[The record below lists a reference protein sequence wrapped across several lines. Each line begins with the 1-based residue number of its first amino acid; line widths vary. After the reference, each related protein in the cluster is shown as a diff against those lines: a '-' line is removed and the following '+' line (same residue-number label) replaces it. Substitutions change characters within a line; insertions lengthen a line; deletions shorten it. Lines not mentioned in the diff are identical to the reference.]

1 MKTTKIA
8 VAAMTVLCAVSLVS
22 SCVKA
27 GKEKEP
33 AAQPE
38 TEFTVSLNT
47 VEADYAEVVVRHTG
61 AKDVTWFG
69 FVTDDVTSSEQDL
82 INAQVA
88 HLDKKS
94 LHVGNAQTVAVRNL
108 SETSNYRYIAFAVK
122 DGKEVFGKPGSVSFS
137 TSPNLKVTF
146 SAEATEVKCNEASFT
161 IGHAGYEALTY
172 TCFVTTDSATSAA
185 QLAQSDFSSNVTEG
199 KLNEG
204 VVLLSGNSQTVTFDE
219 LDDETNYRLI
229 VYGIFDNNGTY
240 IYYGTPA
247 DCAFSTPI
255 DLSTVTFT
263 AKATD
268 VTNTSANIV
277 VGYSA
282 SANNLTWYGFLTEDQ
297 TSEASAL
304 ISAKIAGIGESDW
317 QAGPKTVSL
326 TDLTK
331 DTEYRYIVTGINADG
346 VYGVAAEVK
355 FTAYMYEAAYNE
367 YIGTWTMTGADNVYD
382 FTIEKKVEGQ
392 SYTISGLSG
401 ATVARYGI
409 DTPLVV
415 EATYAN
421 GVLSIACQTISA
433 SYVDPLDEATYV
445 DMFCGMYQYNSQNIV
460 DVNEGSVVAKFIMSE
475 DGTIEVAPG
484 VSSDGDEYIGMRFFQ
499 VAVSGD
505 DIYSQD
511 TKGTSLPN
519 VATPAAAA
527 SEAYN
532 AWLGTWYIPTV
543 VYQYDSNDE
552 YIGEEVKPLPIE
564 IKKDIVNKSYLISG
578 IGPNNDKYDVPA
590 EFVDGKLVAHPQVV
604 YTWTHSQAGEIKE
617 LFAGLYGEGEDAMW
631 TWDPSLTLFTATIG
645 SGGKA
650 TLTPGQSSDG
660 IAFNGFQFIQY
671 YSGGAYGYGGEYT
684 LPNTMSRTQTASSV
698 PASFHAGKLCAKTAS
713 PVKMQKGAVKFFV
726 K

>member
-1 MKTTKIA
+1 
-8 VAAMTVLCAVSLVS
+8 MTVFCAASLVS

-33 AAQPE
+33 TAQPE

-69 FVTDDVTSSEQDL
+69 FVTDDVTTSEQDL

-146 SAEATEVKCNEASFT
+146 TAEATEVKYNEASFT

-185 QLAQSDFSSNVTEG
+185 QLAQSDFASNVTEG

-219 LDDETNYRLI
+219 LDDETSYRLI
-229 VYGIFDNNGTY
+229 VYGILDNNGTY

-255 DLSTVTFT
+255 DLSTVKFS

-268 VTNTSANIV
+268 VTNTSASIV

-282 SANNLTWYGFLTEDQ
+282 SVDNLTWYGFLTEDL

-304 ISAKIAGIGESDW
+304 ISSKVAGINESDW
-317 QAGPKTVSL
+317 QTGPKTVSL

-346 VYGVAAEVK
+346 VYGVAAEVQFK
-355 FTAYMYEAAYNE
+355 AYVYEAAYGE

-415 EATYAN
+415 EAVYAN
-421 GVLSIACQTISA
+421 GVLSIACQAISA
-433 SYVDPLDEATYV
+433 SYVDPSDDKTYV
-445 DMFCGMYQYNSQNIV
+445 DMFCGLYKSGDQNIV
-460 DVNEGSVVAKFIMSE
+460 DVDEGGIVAKFILSAE
-475 DGTIEVAPG
+475 GTIEVVPG
-484 VSSDGDEYIGMRFFQ
+484 VTADGGEFTAMRFFQ
-499 VAVSGD
+499 VAVAGD

-511 TKGTSLPN
+511 SKGTSLPN

-532 AWLGTWYIPTV
+532 KWLGDWTIGGVPMHIEKATVNATYKMTGFQKDFYAIVAFDSATGNIVFNHMQQDYTVNSQDGDTYQMFTTGINSLNYVAVRSGDDTSLAIFSLNSAGTSGTVTGVTYEHPTGGQTTV
-543 VYQYDSNDE
+543 T
-552 YIGEEVKPLPIE
+552 E
-564 IKKDIVNKSYLISG
+564 I
-578 IGPNNDKYDVPA
+578 
-590 EFVDGKLVAHPQVV
+590 
-604 YTWTHSQAGEIKE
+604 
-617 LFAGLYGEGEDAMW
+617 GLYGYNAAASKW
-631 TWDPSLTLFTATIG
+631 TKWTGWNYF
-645 SGGKA
+645 
-650 TLTPGQSSDG
+650 
-660 IAFNGFQFIQY
+660 
-671 YSGGAYGYGGEYT
+671 T
-684 LPNTMSRTQTASSV
+684 LPCNIAKGSSTSSV
-698 PASFHAGKLCAKTAS
+698 PTAFNTVPGVDVQRIS
-713 PVKMQKGAVKFFV
+713 RTKEANVFFSRIQK
-726 K
+726 

>member
-8 VAAMTVLCAVSLVS
+8 VAAMTVFCAASLVS

-69 FVTDDVTSSEQDL
+69 FVTDDVTTSEQDL

-146 SAEATEVKCNEASFT
+146 TAEATEVKCNEASFT

-185 QLAQSDFSSNVTEG
+185 QLAQSDFASNVTEG

-219 LDDETNYRLI
+219 LDDETSYRLI
-229 VYGIFDNNGTY
+229 VYGILDNNGTY

-247 DCAFSTPI
+247 DCAFATPI
-255 DLSTVTFT
+255 DLSTVKFS

-268 VTNTSANIV
+268 VTNTSASIV

-282 SANNLTWYGFLTEDQ
+282 SVDNLTWYGFLTEDL

-304 ISAKIAGIGESDW
+304 ISSKVAGINESDW
-317 QAGPKTVSL
+317 QTGPKTVSL

-346 VYGVAAEVK
+346 VYGVAAEVQFK
-355 FTAYMYEAAYNE
+355 AYVYEAAYGE

-401 ATVARYGI
+401 ATVAKYGI

-415 EATYAN
+415 EAVYAN
-421 GVLSIACQTISA
+421 GVLSIACQAISA
-433 SYVDPLDEATYV
+433 SYVDPSDEKTYV
-445 DMFCGMYQYNSQNIV
+445 DMFCGLYKSGDQNIV
-460 DVNEGSVVAKFIMSE
+460 DVNEGGIVAKFILSAE
-475 DGTIEVAPG
+475 GTIEVVPG
-484 VSSDGDEYIGMRFFQ
+484 VTADGGEFTAMRFFQ
-499 VAVSGD
+499 VAVAGD

-511 TKGTSLPN
+511 SKGTSLPN

-532 AWLGTWYIPTV
+532 KWLGDWTIGGVPMHIEKATVNATYKMTGFQNDFYAIVAFDSATGNIVFNHMQQDYNVNSQDGDTYQMFTTGINSLNYVAVRSGDDTSLAIFSLNSAGTSGTVTGVTYEHPTGGQTTV
-543 VYQYDSNDE
+543 T
-552 YIGEEVKPLPIE
+552 E
-564 IKKDIVNKSYLISG
+564 I
-578 IGPNNDKYDVPA
+578 
-590 EFVDGKLVAHPQVV
+590 
-604 YTWTHSQAGEIKE
+604 
-617 LFAGLYGEGEDAMW
+617 GLYGYNAAASKW
-631 TWDPSLTLFTATIG
+631 TKWNGWNYFTLPCNIAKG
-645 SGGKA
+645 SG
-650 TLTPGQSSDG
+650 T
-660 IAFNGFQFIQY
+660 
-671 YSGGAYGYGGEYT
+671 
-684 LPNTMSRTQTASSV
+684 SSV
-698 PASFHAGKLCAKTAS
+698 PTAFNTVPGVDVQRISRTKEASVFFS
-713 PVKMQKGAVKFFV
+713 RIQK
-726 K
+726 

>member
-8 VAAMTVLCAVSLVS
+8 VAAMTVFCAASLVS

-69 FVTDDVTSSEQDL
+69 FVTDDVTTSEQDL

-146 SAEATEVKCNEASFT
+146 TAEATEVKCNEASFT
-161 IGHAGYEALTY
+161 IGHSGNEAFTY

-185 QLAQSDFSSNVTEG
+185 QLAQSDFASNVTEG

-219 LDDETNYRLI
+219 LDDETSYRLI

-247 DCAFSTPI
+247 DCAFST
-255 DLSTVTFT
+255 L
-263 AKATD
+263 
-268 VTNTSANIV
+268 
-277 VGYSA
+277 
-282 SANNLTWYGFLTEDQ
+282 
-297 TSEASAL
+297 
-304 ISAKIAGIGESDW
+304 
-317 QAGPKTVSL
+317 
-326 TDLTK
+326 
-331 DTEYRYIVTGINADG
+331 
-346 VYGVAAEVK
+346 AA
-355 FTAYMYEAAYNE
+355 
-367 YIGTWTMTGADNVYD
+367 
-382 FTIEKKVEGQ
+382 
-392 SYTISGLSG
+392 
-401 ATVARYGI
+401 
-409 DTPLVV
+409 P
-415 EATYAN
+415 
-421 GVLSIACQTISA
+421 
-433 SYVDPLDEATYV
+433 
-445 DMFCGMYQYNSQNIV
+445 
-460 DVNEGSVVAKFIMSE
+460 
-475 DGTIEVAPG
+475 
-484 VSSDGDEYIGMRFFQ
+484 
-499 VAVSGD
+499 
-505 DIYSQD
+505 
-511 TKGTSLPN
+511 
-519 VATPAAAA
+519 A

-552 YIGEEVKPLPIE
+552 YIGDEVKPLPID
-564 IKKDIVNKSYLISG
+564 IKIDKTNKSYLISG

-617 LFAGLYGEGEDAMW
+617 IFAGLYGEGEGAMW
-631 TWDPSLTLFTATIG
+631 TWDDSLTLFTATIG
-645 SGGKA
+645 SDGKA

>member
-1 MKTTKIA
+1 
-8 VAAMTVLCAVSLVS
+8 MTVFCAASLVS

-69 FVTDDVTSSEQDL
+69 FVTDDVTTSEQDL

-146 SAEATEVKCNEASFT
+146 TAEATEVKCNEASFT

-172 TCFVTTDSATSAA
+172 TCFVTPDSATSAA
-185 QLAQSDFSSNVTEG
+185 QLAQSDFASNVTEG

-219 LDDETNYRLI
+219 LDDETSYRLI
-229 VYGIFDNNGTY
+229 VYGILDNNGTY

-247 DCAFSTPI
+247 DCAFTTPI
-255 DLSTVTFT
+255 DLSTVKFS

-268 VTNTSANIV
+268 VTNTSASIV

-282 SANNLTWYGFLTEDQ
+282 SVDNLTWYGFLTEDL

-304 ISAKIAGIGESDW
+304 ISSKVAGINESDW
-317 QAGPKTVSL
+317 QTGPKTVSL

-346 VYGVAAEVK
+346 VYGVAAEVQFK
-355 FTAYMYEAAYNE
+355 AYVYEAAYGE

-401 ATVARYGI
+401 ATVAKYGI

-415 EATYAN
+415 EAVYAN
-421 GVLSIACQTISA
+421 GVLSIACQAISA
-433 SYVDPLDEATYV
+433 SYVDPSDEKTYV
-445 DMFCGMYQYNSQNIV
+445 DMFCGLYKSGDQNIV
-460 DVNEGSVVAKFIMSE
+460 DVNEGGIVAKFILSAE
-475 DGTIEVAPG
+475 GTIEVVPG
-484 VSSDGDEYIGMRFFQ
+484 VTADGGEFTAMRFFQ
-499 VAVSGD
+499 VAVAGD

-511 TKGTSLPN
+511 SKGTSLPN

-532 AWLGTWYIPTV
+532 KWLGDWTIGGVPMHIEKATVNATYKMTGFQKDFYAIVAFDSATGNIVFNHMQQDYNVNSQDGDAYQMFTTGINSLNYVAVRSGDDTSLAIFSLNSAGTSGTVTGVTYEHPTGGQTTV
-543 VYQYDSNDE
+543 T
-552 YIGEEVKPLPIE
+552 E
-564 IKKDIVNKSYLISG
+564 I
-578 IGPNNDKYDVPA
+578 
-590 EFVDGKLVAHPQVV
+590 
-604 YTWTHSQAGEIKE
+604 
-617 LFAGLYGEGEDAMW
+617 GLYGYNAAANKW
-631 TWDPSLTLFTATIG
+631 TKWNGWNYFTLPCNIAKG
-645 SGGKA
+645 SG
-650 TLTPGQSSDG
+650 T
-660 IAFNGFQFIQY
+660 
-671 YSGGAYGYGGEYT
+671 
-684 LPNTMSRTQTASSV
+684 SSV
-698 PASFHAGKLCAKTAS
+698 PTAFNTVPGVDVQRISRTKEASVFFS
-713 PVKMQKGAVKFFV
+713 RIQK
-726 K
+726 